1 MVATQI
7 CIGTVDMYDSGIG
20 GGGFVLVRSK
30 AGVYEFIDFRETA
43 PAAAYEKMF
52 TEETIKLSLRG
63 GLGEAYSHSEI
74 IIYVTVRDP
83 KSIFFFI
90 GNSGDS
96 SVFCFLQWEYPGVR
110 IFGNIPTFPLLICC
124 SGGCPK

>member
-1 MVATQI
+1 MENQMVATQI

-30 AGVYEFIDFRETA
+30 EGAYEFIDFRETA

-63 GLGEAYSHSEI
+63 GLGEACSHSEI
-74 IIYVTVRDP
+74 IIYVTVRETRTILR
-83 KSIFFFI
+83 K
-90 GNSGDS
+90 
-96 SVFCFLQWEYPGVR
+96 QW
-110 IFGNIPTFPLLICC
+110 
-124 SGGCPK
+124 

>member
-1 MVATQI
+1 MENQMVATQI

-30 AGVYEFIDFRETA
+30 EGAYEFIDFRETA

-63 GLGEAYSHSEI
+63 GLGEACSHSVI
-74 IIYVTVRDP
+74 TIYVTVRETRTILR
-83 KSIFFFI
+83 K
-90 GNSGDS
+90 
-96 SVFCFLQWEYPGVR
+96 QW
-110 IFGNIPTFPLLICC
+110 
-124 SGGCPK
+124 